1 MKKRTIL
8 SIIITV
14 VCIALTNKFWFCV
27 NPLEIS
33 FNAQGAGDTKFEFFL
48 NKEDNNDFKRVK
60 YGVIEANLDE
70 EDSIKLFIN
79 RVHEAKRVK
88 LTISGISTPPP
99 QLKTIVLRDLQLRHG
114 KYKLEDLKAFS
125 AEGAKLKINGDKLVI
140 FPEAEAVSLIYNK
153 PVSIKPPVKFD
164 IKVLIVIAVLS
175 FLTALKLTS
184 YLADFKTL
192 NNASR
197 MDIIFLTIFFILLF
211 IPMSH
216 IDTQTNYN
224 KKENRSF
231 AKYKPFIND
240 KQINFEFGN
249 NLDSW
254 FNDRFTSRLCLI
266 ENYVN
271 LKYRL
276 ALNYFEY
283 KDYVINKKNNWVFFI
298 KSFKTIDN
306 KEFTENANTIIKSI
320 IAINNYCKKHN
331 IKLYIFISPT
341 KEYIYKENNLYL
353 HINAKNS
360 VTQFKEYFEKEL
372 KKENIA
378 FIFPVKEFRNQR
390 NNDLLFYK
398 TDNHWTEAG
407 AFLGYQILMNR
418 IKKDFKDINILDKN
432 FFDYEYR
439 KELKFAEHEYYY
451 SSSGRSVELMFI
463 NDNNIADTKY
473 KYFKIKNSNEVK
485 VKEAPDGIYFKTIYN
500 DPYIKI
506 FNQTNTWLDSHN
518 ENGKHKAFI
527 LGNSFTAAITPYF
540 IYTFNDMVQRRYNIN
555 AINELSIRLYKK
567 DIEKLKPDILII
579 CINFAH
585 INDLKMLERGL
596 D

>member
-1 MKKRTIL
+1 M
-8 SIIITV
+8 
-14 VCIALTNKFWFCV
+14 A
-27 NPLEIS
+27 
-33 FNAQGAGDTKFEFFL
+33 FL
-48 NKEDNNDFKRVK
+48 
-60 YGVIEANLDE
+60 
-70 EDSIKLFIN
+70 
-79 RVHEAKRVK
+79 
-88 LTISGISTPPP
+88 PPP
-99 QLKTIVLRDLQLRHG
+99 AHLKTIVLRDLQLRYG
-114 KYKLEDLKAFS
+114 KYKLDDLKAFS

-164 IKVLIVIAVLS
+164 IKVLIVITVLS

-216 IDTQTNYN
+216 IDTQTNYSMN
-224 KKENRSF
+224 EKRKLAE
-231 AKYKPFIND
+231 YTPFIKD

-249 NLDSW
+249 NFDGW
-254 FNDRFTSRLCLI
+254 FNDRFLGRFYLI

-271 LKYRL
+271 IKYRL

-283 KDYVINKKNNWVFFI
+283 KDNFINKKNNWI
-298 KSFKTIDN
+298 YTIQAFKTIDN

-341 KEYIYKENNLYL
+341 KEYIYKENNPYL
-353 HINAKNS
+353 HINKRNS
-360 VTQFKEYFEKEL
+360 ETKFKEHFEKEL

-398 TDNHWTEAG
+398 TDHHWTEAG

-439 KELKFAEHEYYY
+439 KEVKMIQNKYYFFPG
-451 SSSGRSVELMFI
+451 STSNFMLIKDQGVM
-463 NDNNIADTKY
+463 DTQY
-473 KYFKIKNSNEVK
+473 KYFKIPNSRQVIVE
-485 VKEAPDGIYFKTIYN
+485 ETPARIYYETQYN
-500 DPYIKI
+500 NKDIQVDYLNV
-506 FNQTNTWLDSHN
+506 FCEDSHYKK
-518 ENGKHKAFI
+518 GKYKTFL
-527 LGNSFTAAITPYF
+527 LGSSYTAAITPYF
-540 IYTFNDMVQRRYNIN
+540 QYTFKDLIQRRYNIPEGKD
-555 AINELSIRLYKK
+555 ELSIRLYKK